1 MNVSTLENRLQL
13 IKSTAEA
20 VRKYEYMNIS
30 KTKSRQ
36 NTSASWRDIPVQIIV
51 GSSIN
56 DIYQTLDND
65 CKSWNQTIR
74 SHAFTLLQHFFIY
87 VSNKNHFI
95 MKALILHYVVHL
107 FYWKVSKEKLQEPLT
122 IWVNLY
128 QKVKKFVIQK
138 KYEQFLP
145 KLSFFNL
152 FTLSL
157 E

>member
-1 MNVSTLENRLQL
+1 M
-13 IKSTAEA
+13 K
-20 VRKYEYMNIS
+20 
-30 KTKSRQ
+30 
-36 NTSASWRDIPVQIIV
+36 RDIPVQIIV

-56 DIYQTLDND
+56 DIYQSLDND
-65 CKSWNQTIR
+65 CKTWNQTIR
-74 SHAFTLLQHFFIY
+74 SHAFILLQHFFIY

-107 FYWKVSKEKLQEPLT
+107 FYWEVSKEKLQEPLT

-128 QKVKKFVIQK
+128 QKEKKFVIQK
-138 KYEQFLP
+138 KYGQFLP